1 MNMPLFVDDCDSG
14 IYSKATGHPQ
24 YVPRTSEVIGPDTTY
39 DLTKYKELRKEIAEA
54 DIPEDVKTFLNYAAT
69 RHIVFDYERV
79 ADYYAQAPKEVQEL
93 MEKSGLVIIDFEDA
107 IENGFVELTDTLKN
121 LYYEQ
126 VAKREEEKKNA

>member
-1 MNMPLFVDDCDSG
+1 MIPLFVDDCDSG

-24 YVPRTSEVIGPDTTY
+24 YVPRTNEVIGPETTY
-39 DLTKYKELRKEIAEA
+39 NLEKYKKLRKHIAESNV
-54 DIPEDVKTFLNYAAT
+54 PEDVKTFLNFAAT

-93 MEKSGLVIIDFEDA
+93 MEESALVIIDFEDA
-107 IENGFVELTDTLKN
+107 IENGYVELTDTLKN

-126 VAKREEEKKNA
+126 ISKRNEEKKK